1 MYVMYAWHVIVYIYI
16 CQKVHS
22 AHETCLSI
30 PHLAHGGEECNVGVP
45 PVVPPIPFT
54 LPLLN
59 ALASKF

>member
-1 MYVMYAWHVIVYIYI
+1 MYVMYMYIGSVHSYM
-16 CQKVHS
+16 CQKVH
-22 AHETCLSI
+22 ETFLSI
-30 PHLAHGGEECNVGVP
+30 PHLAHGGEECNVGAP